1 MIKIDLSRTISERTN
16 TPMKEVDQFIAV
28 FTDVVGETLEKGD
41 EIKLAGF
48 GVFGVRH
55 VPEHKGRNPKTGEQL
70 TIPACYYPVFKA
82 GKGLRERVADCK
94 KPIADKGV
102 PNKVDLAETKPSAS
116 TRPSPASRK
125 RKNQAAQDAI

>member
-1 MIKIDLSRTISERTN
+1 MIKIDLSRTISERIN
-16 TPMKEVDQFIAV
+16 VPMKVVDQFIAV
-28 FTDVVGETLEKGD
+28 FTAVVGETLSKGD

-55 VPEHKGRNPKTGEQL
+55 VHEHQGRKPKAGEQL

-94 KPIADKGV
+94 KPIADKDLSS
-102 PNKVDLAETKPSAS
+102 KVMPETKPSAS
-116 TRPSPASRK
+116 TKTSPVPKK
-125 RKNQAAQDAI
+125 RKNQAAQDAF